1 MSYADFLHAL
11 TPYTHGELSTCSDKY
26 LEENNDKIKNII
38 DFDGDGSISFPEFVF
53 FLTIFQ
59 LPPGILRK
67 TFRKYEGAKMD
78 KKQFSEELTNL
89 RHKTLQG
96 SKQVNKV
103 IIDARQ
109 IAATEDDFLAT
120 NLALVNRLFAKKEFV
135 TAIDIM
141 KLREEVR
148 QLLWQYEFENYDPDE
163 KETIHLSDYLRT
175 MLSSM
180 NGGQIEK
187 KIKRIAKISAA
198 LPEDQ

>member
-1 MSYADFLHAL
+1 
-11 TPYTHGELSTCSDKY
+11 
-26 LEENNDKIKNII
+26 
-38 DFDGDGSISFPEFVF
+38 
-53 FLTIFQ
+53 
-59 LPPGILRK
+59 
-67 TFRKYEGAKMD
+67 MD
-78 KKQFSEELTNL
+78 KKQFSEELSHL

-109 IAATEDDFLAT
+109 IAATEEDFLAT
-120 NLALVNRLFAKKEFV
+120 NLALASRIFAKKEFV

-141 KLREEVR
+141 KLREDVR
-148 QLLWQYEFENYDPDE
+148 QLLWKYEFENYTPDDSG
-163 KETIHLSDYLRT
+163 TIHLSDYLRT

-198 LPEDQ
+198 LPEDKQRVTFEEFLAFQHFLDNID